1 MGAEL
6 RPHEDGT
13 LHLWKPAVMSKSKGN
28 GVMVGPFVKEQG
40 ADIARITILFA
51 APPENEMV
59 WTEEGVQGAWRFLN
73 RIYRRVAEDRE
84 ALLETSGGFQAE
96 ALEGKDRELY
106 GKLHETLKKVTE
118 DLEALRFNTAIA
130 ALMEFLNALYEYRKD
145 RPVTPVYR
153 TAIRY
158 YLQMLFPFA
167 PHLAEELWHWFWPD
181 SLFEAGWPE
190 LDEKAL
196 EKDVVEVAVQVNGRV
211 RGTIHIPKDAP
222 LEVARAEALK
232 VRNVRAHLEG
242 KEVVKEIYVPGK
254 ILNLVVR
261 G

>member
-1 MGAEL
+1 
-6 RPHEDGT
+6 
-13 LHLWKPAVMSKSKGN
+13 
-28 GVMVGPFVKEQG
+28 
-40 ADIARITILFA
+40 
-51 APPENEMV
+51 
-59 WTEEGVQGAWRFLN
+59 
-73 RIYRRVAEDRE
+73 
-84 ALLETSGGFQAE
+84 
-96 ALEGKDRELY
+96 
-106 GKLHETLKKVTE
+106 
-118 DLEALRFNTAIA
+118 
-130 ALMEFLNALYEYRKD
+130 MEFLNALYEYRND

-190 LDEKAL
+190 LDEKAM

-222 LEVARAEALK
+222 LEVARAEAIK

>member
-1 MGAEL
+1 
-6 RPHEDGT
+6 
-13 LHLWKPAVMSKSKGN
+13 MSKSKGN
-28 GVMVGPFVKEQG
+28 GVMVGPFVKEEG

-73 RIYRRVAEDRE
+73 RIYRRVAEDRSE
-84 ALLETSGGFQAE
+84 LEKISGRFQKE
-96 ALEGKDRELY
+96 ALEGADRELY
-106 GKLHETLKKVTE
+106 GKLHATLKKVTE

-130 ALMEFLNALYEYRKD
+130 ALMEFLNALYEYRRE
-145 RPVTPVYR
+145 RPVTPLYR

-167 PHLAEELWHWFWPD
+167 PHLAEELWHWFWPN

-190 LDEKAL
+190 LDPEAL

-211 RGTIHIPKDAP
+211 RGTIQIPKDAP

-232 VRNVRAHLEG
+232 VKNVQAHLEG
-242 KEVVKEIYVPGK
+242 KEIVKEIYVPGK